1 MLESI
6 KIQNFKRFR
15 DLSISRLKRVNLI
28 AGKNNTGKTGLLEAI
43 LCLVEPFSFFNEFPR
58 AFRPCEN
65 IGDAIQNLWEWLFH
79 NKDVSRPIILE
90 SETDFCAGY
99 AVALTRHGAPV
110 PDGFRPHGQGQSGIV
125 VSFRSSKIKQ
135 TGSIANATSLPEGVV
150 ALSDRPSEPQR
161 VAGDYDRLVL
171 KPGAEERIEGLL
183 RKLEP
188 RLVNIRSIRPHGA
201 PLLYASVGLSERIP
215 AVHLGQGFSR
225 LLSIYAEIMASG
237 KKIVL
242 IDEFE
247 SGLHYSVLKE
257 IWKGVLN
264 LTEQEG
270 VQIFATTH
278 SYECIRA
285 AHAAF
290 SETLN
295 YDFALHRLE
304 EIKGDIAVTSYDRD
318 TLETSLASNFEIR

>member
-1 MLESI
+1 
-6 KIQNFKRFR
+6 
-15 DLSISRLKRVNLI
+15 
-28 AGKNNTGKTGLLEAI
+28 
-43 LCLVEPFSFFNEFPR
+43 
-58 AFRPCEN
+58 
-65 IGDAIQNLWEWLFH
+65 
-79 NKDVSRPIILE
+79 
-90 SETDFCAGY
+90 
-99 AVALTRHGAPV
+99 
-110 PDGFRPHGQGQSGIV
+110 
-125 VSFRSSKIKQ
+125 
-135 TGSIANATSLPEGVV
+135 
-150 ALSDRPSEPQR
+150 
-161 VAGDYDRLVL
+161 
-171 KPGAEERIEGLL
+171 
-183 RKLEP
+183 
-188 RLVNIRSIRPHGA
+188 
-201 PLLYASVGLSERIP
+201 
-215 AVHLGQGFSR
+215 
-225 LLSIYAEIMASG
+225 MASG